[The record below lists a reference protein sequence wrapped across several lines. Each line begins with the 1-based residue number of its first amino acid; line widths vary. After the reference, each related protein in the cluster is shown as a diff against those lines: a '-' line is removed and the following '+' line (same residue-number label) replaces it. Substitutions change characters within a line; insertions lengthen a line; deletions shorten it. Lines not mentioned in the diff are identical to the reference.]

1 MLFTSPTSFVNAH
14 ILHNSSHSSSS
25 SISSISAL
33 NQHVAQQ
40 HLAAAAAGWLS
51 HSSLLLNTAASPQ
64 AAQPPLPRLVIL
76 VLSAVLEIVCV
87 SLPGYILARM
97 GRFDAEAQK
106 FVANLN
112 VALFTPCLGVCFV
125 LFLFFFNYV
134 PILDIYI
141 YTATDI
147 LPVFTK
153 LASQLTAGKL
163 TDLAIIPCI
172 FAVQTAVS
180 YLCASVVSRLFR
192 FNKPQSNFVVAMGVC
207 VSPPLSLSLSLSF
220 PLLYIYIWLT
230 KLQVFGN
237 SNSLP
242 ISLVLSLAHTL
253 EGLRWDRIPNDN
265 SQEVAARGIL
275 YLLIFQQLGQLLRWS
290 WGYRVLLAPPESYHR
305 DEEEIAAAR
314 IRSSEPYTDEPD
326 NATTPEYSQTLIDTT
341 DSDNVEH
348 AAPSGSSSFA
358 DIISHFES
366 GGVTPITTRQYSYS
380 KLVAMDDS
388 GEVDAE
394 HEAEDQPPPLL
405 RLPIPNCQFV
415 PSQFST
421 HQMPEPQP
429 QLEEQLPT
437 PPSWRYPLHKL
448 GYHVKFTSRTLA
460 TALHTRSKA
469 LFHRLPLPVQKL
481 ICTISHNLARF
492 LCGLWSFMNPPLW
505 AMLAA
510 IIVASIPSLQLV
522 FFNPSTFIN
531 NSVTRAIQQSGNV
544 AVPLIL
550 VVLGANLARNTLPD
564 PTTTTITCSAPDLYQ
579 REERNLIVA
588 SLLARMLL
596 PTLIMG
602 PLLALAAKFVSVS
615 ILDDPIFVVVCFLLA
630 GAPSALQLAQ
640 ICQLNN
646 VYMGAMARL
655 LFQSYVVW
663 WVSFFLSSLFLS
675 SLGYIFLEA
684 YVHPNDEA
692 TITTGSSPPPSSSSS
707 LRSRSSS
714 GRRPREVHDQGREN
728 EMIENGKNTSR
739 FFFFFFFSK
748 HVA

>member
-14 ILHNSSHSSSS
+14 ILHNSSHSSHSS
-25 SISSISAL
+25 SSSSSSISAL

-40 HLAAAAAGWLS
+40 HLAAAAAGWPS

-76 VLSAVLEIVCV
+76 VLSAVLEIVCI

-112 VALFTPCLGVCFV
+112 VALFTPCL
-125 LFLFFFNYV
+125 
-134 PILDIYI
+134 
-141 YTATDI
+141 
-147 LPVFTK
+147 VFTK
-153 LASQLTAGKL
+153 LASQLTAEKL

-192 FNKPQSNFVVAMGVC
+192 FNNPQSNFVVAMG
-207 VSPPLSLSLSLSF
+207 
-220 PLLYIYIWLT
+220 
-230 KLQVFGN
+230 VFGN

-314 IRSSEPYTDEPD
+314 ICSSERYTDEPD
-326 NATTPEYSQTLIDTT
+326 NATTPAYSQTLIDTT
-341 DSDNVEH
+341 DNDNVEH
-348 AAPSGSSSFA
+348 AVPSGSSSFA
-358 DIISHFES
+358 DISHFES

-405 RLPIPNCQFV
+405 QLPIPNCQFV

-448 GYHVKFTSRTLA
+448 GHHVKFTSRTLA

-564 PTTTTITCSAPDLYQ
+564 PTTTITCSEPDLYQ

-596 PTLIMG
+596 PMLIMG
-602 PLLALAAKFVSVS
+602 PLLALAVKFISVS

-663 WVSFFLSSLFLS
+663 ILPSTLLLVILALKVVQW
-675 SLGYIFLEA
+675 
-684 YVHPNDEA
+684 A
-692 TITTGSSPPPSSSSS
+692 T
-707 LRSRSSS
+707 
-714 GRRPREVHDQGREN
+714 
-728 EMIENGKNTSR
+728 
-739 FFFFFFFSK
+739 
-748 HVA
+748 AA

>member
-1 MLFTSPTSFVNAH
+1 MADLHPRAKPVDPMMLHTSTYYHRYQAGIPTSEPWRQLSFLHRSTALDQFARRLAAHHQVPACDWPDPLLGTRSTSPATGPLNMYLIGTFTRLHRGRGTYMVHPHPALRRIIKTNMYSYQQQQHLQTPRLQAPGVQTPCCTMLFTSPTSFVNAH

-112 VALFTPCLGVCFV
+112 VALFTPCL
-125 LFLFFFNYV
+125 
-134 PILDIYI
+134 
-141 YTATDI
+141 
-147 LPVFTK
+147 VFTK

-192 FNKPQSNFVVAMGVC
+192 FNKPQSNFVVAMG
-207 VSPPLSLSLSLSF
+207 
-220 PLLYIYIWLT
+220 
-230 KLQVFGN
+230 
-237 SNSLP
+237 
-242 ISLVLSLAHTL
+242 
-253 EGLRWDRIPNDN
+253 
-265 SQEVAARGIL
+265 
-275 YLLIFQQLGQLLRWS
+275 
-290 WGYRVLLAPPESYHR
+290 
-305 DEEEIAAAR
+305 EEIAAAR

-348 AAPSGSSSFA
+348 AAPSASS
-358 DIISHFES
+358 
-366 GGVTPITTRQYSYS
+366 
-380 KLVAMDDS
+380 
-388 GEVDAE
+388 
-394 HEAEDQPPPLL
+394 
-405 RLPIPNCQFV
+405 
-415 PSQFST
+415 SQFST

-663 WVSFFLSSLFLS
+663 ILPSTLLLVILALKVVQW
-675 SLGYIFLEA
+675 
-684 YVHPNDEA
+684 A
-692 TITTGSSPPPSSSSS
+692 T
-707 LRSRSSS
+707 
-714 GRRPREVHDQGREN
+714 
-728 EMIENGKNTSR
+728 
-739 FFFFFFFSK
+739 
-748 HVA
+748 AA

>member
-112 VALFTPCLGVCFV
+112 VALFTPCL
-125 LFLFFFNYV
+125 
-134 PILDIYI
+134 
-141 YTATDI
+141 
-147 LPVFTK
+147 VFTK

-192 FNKPQSNFVVAMGVC
+192 FNKPQSNFVVAMG
-207 VSPPLSLSLSLSF
+207 
-220 PLLYIYIWLT
+220 
-230 KLQVFGN
+230 VFGN

-366 GGVTPITTRQYSYS
+366 GGVTPITTRQY
-380 KLVAMDDS
+380 
-388 GEVDAE
+388 
-394 HEAEDQPPPLL
+394 
-405 RLPIPNCQFV
+405 QFV

-663 WVSFFLSSLFLS
+663 ILPSTLLLVILALKVVQW
-675 SLGYIFLEA
+675 
-684 YVHPNDEA
+684 A
-692 TITTGSSPPPSSSSS
+692 T
-707 LRSRSSS
+707 
-714 GRRPREVHDQGREN
+714 
-728 EMIENGKNTSR
+728 
-739 FFFFFFFSK
+739 
-748 HVA
+748 AA